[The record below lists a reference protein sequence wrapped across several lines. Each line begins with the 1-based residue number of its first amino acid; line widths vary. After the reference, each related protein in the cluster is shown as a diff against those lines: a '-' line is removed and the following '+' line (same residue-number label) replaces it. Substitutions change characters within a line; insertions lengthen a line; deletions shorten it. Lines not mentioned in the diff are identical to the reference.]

1 MLWFSQLEK
10 PSMEELHLSRRYL
23 FTSESVTEGHPDKIC
38 DQISDTIL
46 DTLLSQDPSS
56 RVAAEVVV
64 NTGLVL
70 ITGEITTKANV
81 NYVNLARKKIAEIG
95 YTNADN
101 GFCANSCSVIVA
113 LDEQSPDIAQG
124 VNTAQETREEHSD
137 ERFDKIGA
145 GDQGI
150 MFGFACNETPEL
162 MPLPICLAHRIARR
176 LAAVRKTGDLP
187 YLRPDGKTQ
196 VTIAYEDGRPVG
208 IDTVL
213 ISTQHTATIGDIT
226 DEAEVQAKI
235 KEDLWS
241 AVVEPVFGDI
251 DVKPDEQTRFLVN
264 PTGKFVIGGPQG
276 DSGLTGRKII
286 VDTYGGYSRHG
297 GGAFSGKDPTKVDRS
312 AAYASRYV
320 AKNIVAAGLAEKCE
334 VQLSYAIGVA
344 RPVSVLVETFGTG
357 KVDDQIL
364 LEVIQQLFELR
375 PAGIIHAFNLRNL
388 PSERGGRFYQ
398 DVAAYGH
405 LGRSDLDLPWE
416 RTDKAELL
424 KEAVNNLLS
433 AAAV

>member
-1 MLWFSQLEK
+1 M
-10 PSMEELHLSRRYL
+10 SRRYL

-46 DTLLSQDPSS
+46 DALLTQDPSS

-81 NYVNLARKKIAEIG
+81 NFVNLARQKIAEIG

-101 GFCANSCSVIVA
+101 GFSANSTSVLLA

-124 VNTAQETREEHSD
+124 VNTAQETRQQDSD
-137 ERFDKIGA
+137 ELFDKIGA

-150 MFGFACNETPEL
+150 MFGFASNETPEL
-162 MPLPICLAHRIARR
+162 MPLPISLAHRIARR
-176 LAAVRKTGDLP
+176 LAAVRKTGELS

-196 VTIAYEDGRPVG
+196 VTVVYEDGRPVG
-208 IDTVL
+208 IDTIL
-213 ISTQHTATIGDIT
+213 ISTQHTASIGEIT
-226 DEAEVQAKI
+226 DEAAVQAKI
-235 KEDLWS
+235 KQDLWS

-251 DVKPDEQTRFLVN
+251 EVKPNKETRFLVN
-264 PTGKFVIGGPQG
+264 PTGKFVVGGPQG

-312 AAYASRYV
+312 AAYAARYV
-320 AKNIVAAGLAEKCE
+320 AKNIVAAGLAEKVE
-334 VQLSYAIGVA
+334 IQLSYAIGVA
-344 RPVSVLVETFGTG
+344 RPTSILVDTFGTG
-357 KVDDQIL
+357 KVDEETL
-364 LEVIQQLFELR
+364 LELINKHFELR
-375 PAGIIHAFNLRNL
+375 PAGIIHTFNLRNL

-405 LGRSDLDLPWE
+405 FGRPDLELPWE
-416 RTDKAELL
+416 QTDKAELL
-424 KEAVNNLLS
+424 KQAVNESLS
-433 AAAV
+433 AVVAQALT

>member
-1 MLWFSQLEK
+1 M
-10 PSMEELHLSRRYL
+10 SRRYL

-38 DQISDTIL
+38 DQISDTII
-46 DTLLSQDPSS
+46 DALLAEDPHS

-70 ITGEITTKANV
+70 ITGEITTKAHV
-81 NYVNLARKKIAEIG
+81 NYVHLARKKIAEIG
-95 YTNADN
+95 YTDADN
-101 GFCANSCSVIVA
+101 GFSANSASVLIA

-124 VNTAQETREEHSD
+124 VNVAKESRTEDSEEL
-137 ERFDKIGA
+137 FDKIGA

-162 MPLPICLAHRIARR
+162 MPLPISLAHRIARR
-176 LAAVRKTGDLP
+176 LAGVRKAGILP

-196 VTIAYEDGRPVG
+196 VTVVYEDGKPVG
-208 IDTVL
+208 IDTIL
-213 ISTQHTATIGDIT
+213 ISTQHTATIGDIS
-226 DEAEVQAKI
+226 DDAKVQDKI
-235 KEDLWS
+235 KADLWTE
-241 AVVEPVFGDI
+241 VVEPIFGDI
-251 DVKPDEQTRFLVN
+251 TIKPSQETRFLVN

-312 AAYASRYV
+312 AAYAARYA
-320 AKNIVAAGLAEKCE
+320 AKNIVAAGLAQKCE

-344 RPVSVLVETFGTG
+344 RPVSIFVDTFGTG
-357 KVDDQIL
+357 KVDDEIL
-364 LEVIQQLFELR
+364 LNLVKENFELR
-375 PAGIIHAFNLRNL
+375 PAGIIHVFNLRNL

-405 LGRSDLDLPWE
+405 LGRTDLDLPWE
-416 RTDKAELL
+416 RTDKIDVL
-424 KEAVNNLLS
+424 KQAIN
-433 AAAV
+433 

>member
-1 MLWFSQLEK
+1 M
-10 PSMEELHLSRRYL
+10 
-23 FTSESVTEGHPDKIC
+23 TEGHPDKIC

-46 DTLLSQDPSS
+46 DALLAQDPHS

-70 ITGEITTKANV
+70 ITGEISSSAQV
-81 NYVNLARKKIAEIG
+81 NYVNLARQKIAEIG
-95 YTNADN
+95 YTDAMN
-101 GFCANSCSVIVA
+101 GFSANSCSILVA
-113 LDEQSPDIAQG
+113 LDEQSQDIAQG
-124 VNTAQETREEHSD
+124 VDQAHEQREQSSD
-137 ERFDKIGA
+137 EALDKIGA
-145 GDQGI
+145 GDQGL

-162 MPLPICLAHRIARR
+162 MPLPISLAHRIARQ
-176 LAAVRKTGDLP
+176 LAVVRKTGQLA

-196 VTIAYEDGRPVG
+196 VTVIYEDGKPVG
-208 IDTVL
+208 IDTILV
-213 ISTQHTATIGDIT
+213 STQHTPTIGDIT
-226 DEAEVQAKI
+226 DEAAVQAKI

-241 AVVEPVFGDI
+241 HVVLPAFKNIEVM
-251 DVKPDEQTRFLVN
+251 PDNQTRFLVN

-312 AAYASRYV
+312 AAYACRYV

-344 RPVSVLVETFGTG
+344 RPVSIMVETFGTG
-357 KVDDQIL
+357 KVSDDL
-364 LEVIQQLFELR
+364 LLDLVKRHFELR
-375 PAGIIHAFNLRNL
+375 PAGIIQAFNLQQL
-388 PSERGGRFYQ
+388 PSEQGGRFYQ

-405 LGRSDLDLPWE
+405 FGRTDLELPWE
-416 RTDKAELL
+416 QTDKAELL
-424 KEAVNNLLS
+424 RSEATQAV
-433 AAAV
+433 AAPAV

>member
-1 MLWFSQLEK
+1 M
-10 PSMEELHLSRRYL
+10 SRRYL

-38 DQISDTIL
+38 DQISDTII
-46 DTLLSQDPSS
+46 DALLAEDPNS

-70 ITGEITTKANV
+70 ITGEITTKAHV

-95 YTNADN
+95 YTDADN
-101 GFCANSCSVIVA
+101 GFSANSASVLIA
-113 LDEQSPDIAQG
+113 LDEQSADIAQG
-124 VNTAQETREEHSD
+124 VNTAQETRNQDSEEL
-137 ERFDKIGA
+137 FDQIGA

-162 MPLPICLAHRIARR
+162 MPLPISLAHRIARR
-176 LAAVRKTGDLP
+176 LAGVRKAGILP

-196 VTIAYEDGRPVG
+196 VTVVYEDGKPVG
-208 IDTVL
+208 IDTIL
-213 ISTQHTATIGDIT
+213 ISTQHTATIGDIS
-226 DEAEVQAKI
+226 DDAEVQAKI
-235 KEDLWS
+235 KADLWIE
-241 AVVEPVFGDI
+241 VVEPIFGDI
-251 DVKPDEQTRFLVN
+251 TVKPSEETKFLVN

-312 AAYASRYV
+312 AAYAARYA

-344 RPVSVLVETFGTG
+344 RPVSIFVDTFGTG
-357 KVDDQIL
+357 KVDDEIL
-364 LEVIQQLFELR
+364 LNLVKENFELR
-375 PAGIIHAFNLRNL
+375 PAGIIHVFNLRNL

-405 LGRSDLDLPWE
+405 LGRTDLDLPWE
-416 RTDKAELL
+416 RTDKIDVL
-424 KEAVNNLLS
+424 KQAIN
-433 AAAV
+433 